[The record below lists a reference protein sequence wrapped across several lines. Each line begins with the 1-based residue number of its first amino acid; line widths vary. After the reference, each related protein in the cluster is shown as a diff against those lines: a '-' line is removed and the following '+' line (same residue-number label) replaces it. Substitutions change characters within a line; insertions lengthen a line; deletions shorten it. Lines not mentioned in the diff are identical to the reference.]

1 MLREDLNLALKEA
14 MKAKD
19 QRATATLRLILAGL
33 KDRDIQARSSGNS
46 DGVPDDEILAM
57 LQKMVRQRKE
67 SIEIYDQAGRQELVE
82 KEREEIEVIERFLPK
97 MMDEGETQSAV
108 KDVINELGAE
118 SVKDMGKVMGA
129 LKERYAGQMDFS
141 LASQQVKQAL
151 V

>member
-1 MLREDLNLALKEA
+1 MLREELNQALKEA

-19 QRATATLRLILAGL
+19 QRSTATLRLILAGL

-57 LQKMVRQRKE
+57 LQKMVRQRKD
-67 SIEIYDQAGRQELVE
+67 SIEMYDQAGRQELVD

-97 MMDEGETQSAV
+97 MMDESETESAV

>member
-1 MLREDLNLALKEA
+1 MLREELNQALKEA

-19 QRATATLRLILAGL
+19 QRSTATLRLILAGL

-57 LQKMVRQRKE
+57 LQKMVRQRKD
-67 SIEIYDQAGRQELVE
+67 SIEMYDQAGRQELVD

-97 MMDEGETQSAV
+97 MMDEDETQSAV

-118 SVKDMGKVMGA
+118 SVKDMG
-129 LKERYAGQMDFS
+129 
-141 LASQQVKQAL
+141 
-151 V
+151 